1 MSLRMEKIDSE
12 MRRQITEI
20 IRDELDDPNIGVLSI
35 TKVETTSDLTESKVY
50 FSLLDDTKYKKVQS
64 ILDRMAKFIRFN
76 LGKRIIIKILP
87 QLTFLPDDSIKYS
100 VDIYSKIEEV
110 KQRDEELQAPKRPKI
125 KRRHE

>member
-1 MSLRMEKIDSE
+1 MEKIDSE

-87 QLTFLPDDSIKYS
+87 QLTFIPDDSIKYS

>member
-87 QLTFLPDDSIKYS
+87 QLTFIPDDSIKYS